1 MDIDLNQ
8 SIDFKMIFQTIN
20 KLIND
25 ESLDSLMEID
35 KNYKLDN

>member
-35 KNYKLDN
+35 KNHKLDN

>member
-1 MDIDLNQ
+1 MEIDLNQ